1 MTPEPIRLR
10 LYVAGDSPNSH
21 DARVNLTALCRE
33 HFAGRIEVEIVDVFE
48 QPQRALAEGV
58 LLTPML
64 LVLSSTPPRQ
74 ILGTLAERERLLQL
88 LGEAGA
94 QA

>member
-21 DARVNLTALCRE
+21 DARANLAAVCRE
-33 HFAGRIEVEIVDVFE
+33 HLDGRVEVEIVDVFE
-48 QPQRALAEGV
+48 EPQRALAEGV

-64 LVLSSTPPRQ
+64 LILTSTPPRQ

-88 LGEAGA
+88 LGDAGA
-94 QA
+94 RR